1 MRYLRFTIPIL
12 LLAAFFLPSSSVL
25 ANQSVIDSL
34 KTQLQFVKNDT
45 QKVLLQCEL
54 AFWYNRSSGEDP
66 REMLAEALETSKKT
80 NFKKGMA
87 LAWVQLGVF
96 EARNGAFDAAE
107 NHYLRAIK
115 VRKELRDYAGISSIL
130 GNLGALK
137 KRQGDYLSAQDYNQ
151 YALALYRHLGDSASV
166 ARMSS
171 QLCILHRTLGN
182 YTISLEYGFLS
193 LGIHTHQS
201 PQDSAEIGKA
211 YAVVG
216 MTFEYMGENER
227 ADSVYHIAKEC
238 FEHSHNIRELANT
251 LNNLGNVQEFN
262 ADYAAALD
270 YYQQCHALRKTM
282 IDTLE
287 TAKVIQNI
295 ARIHIR
301 TRAFDNANA
310 ELQEALNLLAGTE
323 DSLQIALV
331 KVDLAEVSIWE
342 GRPQKAIDLLL
353 QLRPLLD
360 TMAEPSLRIYCRE
373 LLSLAHAGIQ
383 NWDASLQWNIAALQL
398 RQPLE
403 KRMLGAVYLYDQYQY
418 AERARERSEARQK
431 ITEGDLKFQK
441 ERSQRLLAIAVG
453 LFILLILIVFLALQ
467 RIQLLKNKRHAV
479 EHKYRLEMKEREV
492 ERLEQDKKVQF
503 LQISLEVED
512 RERSRIA
519 HDLHDRVGAQIGAFK
534 HLFGQLR
541 DDFAAASPTFSTSFE
556 RLNAELE
563 ALMADVRAVSHDLE
577 SPTLKAF
584 GLVAALNGFKD
595 MFAKSPDLDF
605 ELDVHGLEERLPR
618 KTEQHIYLI
627 LKELFSNAL
636 NRGKASQF
644 SIQLLKTQN
653 QLTVIV
659 EDNGIGFDPKAA
671 GESAGL
677 GLQSIENRVQYMH
690 GTLIID
696 SAIGRG
702 TIVTIEIPLLQE
714 VK

>member
-1 MRYLRFTIPIL
+1 
-12 LLAAFFLPSSSVL
+12 
-25 ANQSVIDSL
+25 
-34 KTQLQFVKNDT
+34 
-45 QKVLLQCEL
+45 
-54 AFWYNRSSGEDP
+54 
-66 REMLAEALETSKKT
+66 
-80 NFKKGMA
+80 
-87 LAWVQLGVF
+87 
-96 EARNGAFDAAE
+96 
-107 NHYLRAIK
+107 
-115 VRKELRDYAGISSIL
+115 
-130 GNLGALK
+130 
-137 KRQGDYLSAQDYNQ
+137 
-151 YALALYRHLGDSASV
+151 
-166 ARMSS
+166 
-171 QLCILHRTLGN
+171 
-182 YTISLEYGFLS
+182 
-193 LGIHTHQS
+193 
-201 PQDSAEIGKA
+201 
-211 YAVVG
+211 
-216 MTFEYMGENER
+216 
-227 ADSVYHIAKEC
+227 
-238 FEHSHNIRELANT
+238 
-251 LNNLGNVQEFN
+251 
-262 ADYAAALD
+262 
-270 YYQQCHALRKTM
+270 
-282 IDTLE
+282 
-287 TAKVIQNI
+287 
-295 ARIHIR
+295 
-301 TRAFDNANA
+301 
-310 ELQEALNLLAGTE
+310 
-323 DSLQIALV
+323 
-331 KVDLAEVSIWE
+331 
-342 GRPQKAIDLLL
+342 
-353 QLRPLLD
+353 
-360 TMAEPSLRIYCRE
+360 
-373 LLSLAHAGIQ
+373 
-383 NWDASLQWNIAALQL
+383 
-398 RQPLE
+398 
-403 KRMLGAVYLYDQYQY
+403 MLGAVYLYDQYQY